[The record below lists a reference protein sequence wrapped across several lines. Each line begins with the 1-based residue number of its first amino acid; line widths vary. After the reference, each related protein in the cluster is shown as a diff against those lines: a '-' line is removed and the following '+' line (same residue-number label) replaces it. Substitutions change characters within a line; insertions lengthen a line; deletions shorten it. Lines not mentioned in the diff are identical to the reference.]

1 MLGPAKSQI
10 ERLQDPVAKGYGRPA
25 VVGDDRSRVDA
36 MTNAKAPVAQAD
48 TRWSLVAAA
57 RGGDSP
63 GSVQELC
70 ARYWYAVY
78 AFLRRSGN
86 SPALAQDIA
95 RCFFHRL
102 VSERLGTIDTHSK
115 GRFRD
120 FVLSDLRALLVQGWR
135 TLPVQEPLAGL
146 GSPLRVDQLESRYA
160 TDCNERE
167 PPERAFADAFAQTV
181 VTHSLERLRAEA
193 EAAGRGALYA
203 GLQPYI
209 ASEPGA
215 DQQAAI
221 CAALGVR
228 PLVVVLGL
236 RSLRHRLRELIDQEL
251 AETSRDGADID
262 AERRTLRIALP
273 D

>member
-1 MLGPAKSQI
+1 
-10 ERLQDPVAKGYGRPA
+10 
-25 VVGDDRSRVDA
+25 
-36 MTNAKAPVAQAD
+36 MTKAKAPVAQAD

-57 RGGDSP
+57 RGGGSP

-102 VSERLGTIDTHSK
+102 VSERLGTIDTRSK

-120 FVLSDLRALLVQGWR
+120 FVLGDLRDLLVQGWR
-135 TLPVQEPLAGL
+135 TLPVQEPMAGL
-146 GSPLRVDQLESRYA
+146 GSPLRVDQLEIRYA
-160 TDCNERE
+160 TDCSERDT
-167 PPERAFADAFAQTV
+167 PERAFENAYAHTV

-203 GLQPYI
+203 GLQPFI
-209 ASEPGA
+209 ASEPGT

-236 RSLRHRLRELIDQEL
+236 RTLRHRLRELIDEDL
-251 AETSRDGADID
+251 AETAHDGADVG
-262 AERRTLRIALP
+262 AERRTLRIVLP